1 MQHLFVV
8 GTYVFF
14 LYSTTQLKRRH
25 HETCIKCFTLKKEK
39 APYLNQIEMNFLEL
53 LSAKHFF
60 DKKTCLSKRRGCAGP
75 AAHLQKVRAVLLR

>member
-14 LYSTTQLKRRH
+14 FYSTTQLKRHH

-39 APYLNQIEMNFLEL
+39 ALYLNQIEMNFLEL

-60 DKKTCLSKRRGCAGP
+60 
-75 AAHLQKVRAVLLR
+75 